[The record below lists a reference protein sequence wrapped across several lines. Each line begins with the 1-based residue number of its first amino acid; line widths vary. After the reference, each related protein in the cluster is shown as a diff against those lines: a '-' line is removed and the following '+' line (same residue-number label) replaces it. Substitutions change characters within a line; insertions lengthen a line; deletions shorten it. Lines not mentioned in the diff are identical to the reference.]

1 MQQLVLHRI
10 IEARWERGPG
20 SGALVL
26 VVPVRFPPLV
36 VTQSAVALPAVVP
49 AEVVPAEVVPAEVVP
64 GPGFLRLGCLQAER
78 ESLRAVVFAV
88 LV

>member
-49 AEVVPAEVVPAEVVP
+49 AEVVP

>member
-49 AEVVPAEVVPAEVVP
+49 AEVVPGPGFLRP
-64 GPGFLRLGCLQAER
+64 SCLGPGFLRLGCLQAER

>member
-49 AEVVPAEVVPAEVVP
+49 AEVVPAEVVP